1 LTIAIVRSDFEMVSG
16 MLKGIVQRKM
26 VVLCAFVVS
35 TFAGTAV
42 FPERARA
49 DQTPAQATS
58 EATNQ
63 ASATARSVEQIIDL
77 IIAREHQEISIIRR
91 YKPIIE
97 TYIQDVSPD
106 RKEEAVPVHDH
117 YFLGQADLSK
127 GVVDR
132 TMIDKN
138 KKKHDAISPVSHL
151 SGMFGSSYVPE
162 GFLQMVYIDTNGFDR
177 RHYRFNRA
185 SDAVL
190 GEVHCLVFDIGPLPN
205 SGNNRFRGRIWVEDQ
220 DYTIVRFNGFYVPA
234 PGTNGFNLHFD
245 SWRVNVQSG
254 LWLPAYI
261 FTKDINLKVA
271 QGKEVSFMSQTRL
284 WGYSLKDAGRLEE
297 FSELRI
303 DSGNDIE
310 DQASHDRSPLESQR
324 EWRHQAEINVLDAL
338 QRTGLIAPRGEADN
352 FLETVANKLI
362 AANDLT
368 FNPDV
373 HCRVMLTTTL
383 EMFTVGHTIVLSRG
397 LLDVLPDE
405 ASLAMMLA
413 QELGDIMVSQ
423 ATLDQWGFSD
433 ATSVTVADALDQ
445 FSFKDTPEHVRLAS
459 QKALEFLKNSA
470 YKDNLGSAGLFLKQL
485 DADSKAL
492 PSLINSHL
500 GNRVYLAGQLM
511 SLASNIDAKNG
522 QAPALPIGLRVVLN
536 PWNDEVQLMKDRAS
550 VLSSSSEK
558 IPFEAISFMP
568 YLTRYG
574 SSVSRETSGT
584 SGNPH

>member
-1 LTIAIVRSDFEMVSG
+1 
-16 MLKGIVQRKM
+16 MLKGILQRKIL
-26 VVLCAFVVS
+26 VLCAVLVGMFVWAATVPKPTRS
-35 TFAGTAV
+35 
-42 FPERARA
+42 

-58 EATNQ
+58 KATNQ
-63 ASATARSVEQIIDL
+63 ASATERSVEQIIDR
-77 IIAREHQEISIIRR
+77 IIASEHQEISSIRR

-127 GVVDR
+127 GVVDKP
-132 TMIDKN
+132 MVDKN

-177 RHYRFNRA
+177 RHYKFNRA

-220 DYTIVRFNGFYVPA
+220 DYTIVRFNGFYVPT

-338 QRTGLIAPRGEADN
+338 QRTGLIAPRGEADK

-362 AANDLT
+362 AANNLT

-459 QKALEFLKNSA
+459 QKALEFLKNSP
-470 YKDNLGSAGLFLKQL
+470 YKDNLSSAGLFLKQL

-511 SLASNIDAKNG
+511 SLAPTIDAKNG
-522 QAPALPIGLRVVLN
+522 QTPALPIGSRVVLN
-536 PWNDEVQLMKDRAS
+536 PWNDKVQLMRDGAS
-550 VLSSSSEK
+550 VLSSPGER
-558 IPFEAISFMP
+558 IPFEAVSFMP

-574 SSVSRETSGT
+574 SSVSREPSGT